1 MYLTVNDLVP
11 TCSTVYDHQG
21 ATTYTHQYKN
31 LRSTYY
37 VDMYIYIFQIFSF
50 FSYYI
55 LLFYSIVEFLPEG
68 I

>member
-21 ATTYTHQYKN
+21 ATIYTLGITSIKN

-37 VDMYIYIFQIFSF
+37 VDMYIFFLNIFIF
-50 FSYYI
+50 
-55 LLFYSIVEFLPEG
+55 
-68 I
+68 